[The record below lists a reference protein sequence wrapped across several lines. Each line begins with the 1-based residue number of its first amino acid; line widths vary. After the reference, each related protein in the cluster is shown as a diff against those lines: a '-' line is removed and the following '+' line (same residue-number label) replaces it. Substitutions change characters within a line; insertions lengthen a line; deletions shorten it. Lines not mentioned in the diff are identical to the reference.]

1 MLKEG
6 QEVTVKILSTDN
18 NKISLSMKVLE
29 EEKAEA
35 ESHETFDYKEEGQ
48 ASTGLGALLKGLKLN

>member
-1 MLKEG
+1 M
-6 QEVTVKILSTDN
+6 TVKIISTDN
-18 NKISLSMKVLE
+18 NKISLSMKVLA

-48 ASTGLGALLKGLKLN
+48 ASTGLGALLKGLKFN